1 VKVTYFS
8 QEGLDKLRKE
18 LRFLKT
24 DERRRIAEEI
34 DEARSKGDL
43 SENAEYDAAK
53 EAQGHLEKRI
63 AELEESLSNA
73 RVVDEKNI
81 DDSKVYILSTVTIL
95 NKKTNKQMK
104 YTLVSKEEADFA
116 QGKISVDSPI
126 GSALLGKEKGET
138 VSVKVPAGMLEL
150 EIQNIERN

>member
-1 VKVTYFS
+1 MKVTYFS